1 MGRAFEF
8 RKERKFKR
16 WAAMSKT
23 FTRIGK
29 EIAMSVKAGGP
40 DPDSNARL
48 RAIIQNAKTANMP
61 KATVDAAIKR
71 ATDKDASNFDEVAYE
86 GYGPFGVAI
95 LIETATDNTTRTVA
109 NIRSFF
115 NKFSGTLGTQ
125 GSLDFVFERQG
136 HFTIK
141 NTGKINVEELEFEL
155 IDSGLAEIEADDE
168 EIFISTKFVDFG
180 SMQKKL
186 EEKGFEILSAEKVR
200 EALSHKE
207 VTEEQR
213 ETINKL
219 VEKFEEDDDV
229 QQVFTNMS

>member
-1 MGRAFEF
+1 MGRAWEF
-8 RKERKFKR
+8 RKERKFRR

-29 EIAMSVKAGGP
+29 EIAMAVKAGGP

-48 RAIIQNAKTANMP
+48 RAIIQNSKTANMP

-71 ATDKDASNFDEVAYE
+71 ANEKDSGTYDEVAYE
-86 GYGPFGVAI
+86 GYGSFGVAI

-109 NIRSFF
+109 NIRSIF
-115 NKFSGTLGTQ
+115 NKYNGTLGTQ
-125 GSLDFVFERQG
+125 GSLDFIFERQG

-141 NTGKINVEELEFEL
+141 KTDKINAEELEFEL
-155 IDSGLAEIEADDE
+155 IDSGLSEIEVEDE
-168 EIFISTKFVDFG
+168 EIFISAQFADFG
-180 SMQKKL
+180 AMQKKL

-200 EALSHKE
+200 VALSHKE

-213 ETINKL
+213 ESINKM

>member
-40 DPDSNARL
+40 DPDTNARL

-86 GYGPFGVAI
+86 GYGSFGVAI

-109 NIRSFF
+109 NIRSIF
-115 NKFSGTLGTQ
+115 NKYNGTLGTQ
-125 GSLDFVFERQG
+125 GSLDFIFERQG

-141 NTGKINVEELEFEL
+141 KTDKINVEELEFEL
-155 IDSGLAEIEADDE
+155 IDAGLSEIEVDDE
-168 EIFISTKFVDFG
+168 EIFISTQFADFG

-200 EALSHKE
+200 VALSHKE

-213 ETINKL
+213 ESINKMI
-219 VEKFEEDDDV
+219 EKFEEDDDV
-229 QQVFTNMS
+229 QQVFTNMA

>member
-8 RKERKFKR
+8 RKERKFRR

-86 GYGPFGVAI
+86 GYGSFGVAI

-109 NIRSFF
+109 NIRSIF
-115 NKFSGTLGTQ
+115 NKYNGTLGTQ
-125 GSLDFVFERQG
+125 GSLDFIFERQA

-141 NTGKINVEELEFEL
+141 KTDKINVEELEFEL
-155 IDSGLAEIEADDE
+155 IDSGLTEIGVEEE
-168 EIFISTKFVDFG
+168 EIFISTQFADFG
-180 SMQKKL
+180 AMQKKL

-200 EALSHKE
+200 VALSHKE

-213 ETINKL
+213 ESINKMI
-219 VEKFEEDDDV
+219 EKFEEDDDV
-229 QQVFTNMS
+229 QQVFTNMA